1 MVKLNQITLSSDLI
15 QKKVFRKVQLK
26 ALLLG
31 DGTKIQSDDNDDDD
45 DDDDNGDEMLPPL

>member
-31 DGTKIQSDDNDDDD
+31 DGTKIQSDDNDNDD

>member
-31 DGTKIQSDDNDDDD
+31 DDTKIQSDDNDDDD

>member
-1 MVKLNQITLSSDLI
+1 MVKLNQITLPSDLI

-45 DDDDNGDEMLPPL
+45 DDDNGDEMLPPL

>member
-45 DDDDNGDEMLPPL
+45 DDDNGDEMLSPL

>member
-26 ALLLG
+26 TLLLG

>member
-1 MVKLNQITLSSDLI
+1 MVKLNQITLPSDLI